1 MRALALAALAAAAC
15 AAPLG
20 HAAKP
25 PLTAAGARSG
35 TSATWALAQVDAQ
48 QAWPVVRGHPI
59 PSIAILDSGIDS
71 SHPDLTGK
79 VAAAHDFVDST
90 GDTSDASWHGT
101 AVAGVVAGGDVGDAT
116 SVCPACTILSGKVLD
131 AQDRGSDA
139 EIARGVLW
147 AVASGARVVN
157 LSVSG
162 PSEAPALRAAI
173 RTATRGGVVVV
184 AAAGNDGS
192 TDKSF
197 PAADPNVIAV
207 AATTSSD
214 TLFAWS
220 NRGSWVAIG
229 APGETTTTLRGGGY
243 TTFVGT
249 SAAAPE
255 VAAAAAECLAVA
267 PGLSPSAVRGI
278 LMRTAAQVTGM
289 PFGRLDVA
297 RAVEACAAA

>member
-1 MRALALAALAAAAC
+1 MLAALAAAAC

-35 TSATWALAQVDAQ
+35 TSATWALTQVDAQ
-48 QAWPVVRGHPI
+48 GARPLVQGHRIPPI
-59 PSIAILDSGIDS
+59 AVLDSGIDS

-79 VAAAHDFVDST
+79 IVSARDFVDST

-101 AVAGVVAGGDVGDAT
+101 AVAGVVAGGNDENST
-116 SVCPACTILSGKVLD
+116 SVCPACTIVSAKVLD
-131 AQDRGSDA
+131 AQDAGTDA
-139 EIARGVLW
+139 EIARGLVW

-157 LSVSG
+157 LSLSG
-162 PSEAPALRAAI
+162 ANEAPALRAAI

-214 TLFAWS
+214 TVFNWS
-220 NRGSWVAIG
+220 NRGAWVAIG

-243 TTFVGT
+243 TTFLGT

-267 PGLSPSAVRGI
+267 PGLSPSRVRGI
-278 LMRTAAQVTGM
+278 LMRTAAPMRDV

-297 RAVEACAAA
+297 RAVEACANA